1 MIRSFQSLF
10 SSMPP
15 VVKNLLI
22 INVLIWLVMAI
33 APAADHAF
41 TKYLALYY
49 FTSPGFYPFQLFTYM
64 FLHGGFT
71 HLFFNMFALVMFG
84 MTIERAMGSARFLFY
99 YISVGIGAA
108 LIQMGVFAIYIN
120 HLEGLFDAETVR
132 EIVSRGWELIQ
143 NGYNDTDPDAGKL
156 NAFVNTPMV
165 GASGAIYGILLAFGF
180 LFPNVPIYIFFI
192 PVPIKAKWL
201 VLGYFVIELFYGVGG
216 HADGVAHFAHI
227 GGMVFGFLL
236 LLYWKRK
243 GVFNN
248 RWFF

>member
-1 MIRSFQSLF
+1 
-10 SSMPP
+10 
-15 VVKNLLI
+15 
-22 INVLIWLVMAI
+22 
-33 APAADHAF
+33 
-41 TKYLALYY
+41 
-49 FTSPGFYPFQLFTYM
+49 
-64 FLHGGFT
+64 
-71 HLFFNMFALVMFG
+71 
-84 MTIERAMGSARFLFY
+84 
-99 YISVGIGAA
+99 
-108 LIQMGVFAIYIN
+108 
-120 HLEGLFDAETVR
+120 LEGLFDAETVR

-143 NGYNDTDPDAGKL
+143 NGYNYTDPDAGKL

-201 VLGYFVIELFYGVGG
+201 VMGYFVIELFYGVGG
-216 HADGVAHFAHI
+216 HADGIAHFAHI